1 MTRIVQTPRQTRFGD
16 LFDML
21 TDRGRALLRWRDPAG
36 RVTAPP
42 GLPDMGEL
50 LLSRRGEAS
59 GVALARA
66 LVAAGSVVTEDV
78 PDDAMA
84 IARGRQAN
92 KPGRGVKPKRKEGGA

>member
-1 MTRIVQTPRQTRFGD
+1 MTRTVQTPRSNRFGD

-42 GLPDMGEL
+42 GLPEMGEL

-66 LVAAGSVVTEDV
+66 LVMAFEDA
-78 PDDAMA
+78 DEA
-84 IARGRQAN
+84 
-92 KPGRGVKPKRKEGGA
+92 KRLDY